1 MPLPRPSSGCS
12 PHFAAHP
19 ASAAEREA
27 RQGGERPSG
36 GGLTEDAEIAHL
48 QRPVDESH
56 EMAAQQIGDRR
67 SLAVIIDASRQA
79 EVKAPLLEHIGITPA
94 RQQLFLAR
102 RQAGCTAALQL
113 GLVGGLAELVEL
125 DDAAV

>member
-1 MPLPRPSSGCS
+1 MPPPRPSSGCS
-12 PHFAAHP
+12 PHFATHP

-36 GGLTEDAEIAHL
+36 RGLTEDAEVAHL
-48 QRPVDESH
+48 QWPVDEAH
-56 EMAAQQIGDRR
+56 ELAAQQIGYRR
-67 SLAVIIDASRQA
+67 PLAVIDDASRQG

-102 RQAGCTAALQL
+102 RQASRAA
-113 GLVGGLAELVEL
+113 A
-125 DDAAV
+125 